1 LEIQIPKLL
10 HAGLAVSV
18 ALMAVGLAA
27 AALVGAPSGSSLRVR
42 DIPGALAALD
52 PRGVLGLGILLL
64 VLTPLVRVLAS
75 AAHFARERDRLYI
88 GLTAVVLVNL
98 ALAVAVGAF

>member
-1 LEIQIPKLL
+1 M
-10 HAGLAVSV
+10 V
-18 ALMAVGLAA
+18 VGLAA
-27 AALVGAPSGSSLRVR
+27 SALLGLASDSPLRVR
-42 DIPGALAALD
+42 EIPAALGALD

-88 GLTAVVLVNL
+88 GLTAIVLVNL